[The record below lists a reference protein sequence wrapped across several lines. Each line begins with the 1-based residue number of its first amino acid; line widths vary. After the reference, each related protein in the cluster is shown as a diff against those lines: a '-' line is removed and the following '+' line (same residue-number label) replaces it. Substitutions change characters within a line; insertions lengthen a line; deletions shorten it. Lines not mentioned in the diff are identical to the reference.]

1 MLKTSEQPE
10 SRCGK
15 HWEEVV
21 KESRRALFTTSLFS
35 RCHQVKEVSQPFEQ
49 AFYKHCRSSSP
60 FLFVKPSA
68 SCGNN
73 GGKRRTASGEKKSRG
88 IWLFHPIF
96 QQQESNSTER
106 NSRFSMRFSTIDEWK
121 VENFENT
128 RWLTVKNFQ
137 AFVVFPQWI
146 QEFPQMNRIL
156 ERKKVHFLKN
166 FPENV

>member
-10 SRCGK
+10 NRCGK

-21 KESRRALFTTSLFS
+21 KESRRALFATSLFS

-73 GGKRRTASGEKKSRG
+73 GGKRRTASDEKKSRG

-106 NSRFSMRFSTIDEWK
+106 NSLEFTVFDAVFHNWWMKSGKLRKHEVTNSEKLSSIRGFSTMDSGISPDE
-121 VENFENT
+121 
-128 RWLTVKNFQ
+128 
-137 AFVVFPQWI
+137 
-146 QEFPQMNRIL
+146 
-156 ERKKVHFLKN
+156 
-166 FPENV
+166 